1 MSWPGIKDPT
11 PDLDALIDGYFADY
25 RTAAVLVRT
34 PRAEPKPIPQ
44 GSNPAHDGRLFDWLI
59 EVLYRG
65 PEDGP
70 ERAWPRRR
78 VENRSMSSQWFELV
92 AEVSSDNPA
101 ALEPL
106 LRELVGGEITAT
118 ADGFHVVAVLT
129 GESPRELNRALLS
142 ALRRVERRTR
152 LRAAWTAGGVTE
164 HFFDYALKTVRST
177 PR

>member
-1 MSWPGIKDPT
+1 
-11 PDLDALIDGYFADY
+11 
-25 RTAAVLVRT
+25 
-34 PRAEPKPIPQ
+34 
-44 GSNPAHDGRLFDWLI
+44 
-59 EVLYRG
+59 
-65 PEDGP
+65 
-70 ERAWPRRR
+70 
-78 VENRSMSSQWFELV
+78 MSSQWFELV
-92 AEVSSDNPA
+92 AEVSSDDPA

-152 LRAAWTAGGVTE
+152 LRATWTAGGVTE
-164 HFFDYALKTVRST
+164 HFFDYAQKTVRST